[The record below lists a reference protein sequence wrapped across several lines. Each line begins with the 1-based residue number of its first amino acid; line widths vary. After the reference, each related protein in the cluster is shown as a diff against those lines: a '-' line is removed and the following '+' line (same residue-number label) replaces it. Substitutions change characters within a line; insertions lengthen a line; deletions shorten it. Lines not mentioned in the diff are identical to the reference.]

1 MCFSSRQEAG
11 SLDSNPDAAA
21 APTRKRRWTPCPP
34 AREGLGQEVKGWSQV
49 VDNTGGSALTFAM
62 NVPMVVEEVDQT
74 RLATRAVY
82 EIAKNLLD
90 AFNNR
95 KIIP

>member
-1 MCFSSRQEAG
+1 
-11 SLDSNPDAAA
+11 
-21 APTRKRRWTPCPP
+21 
-34 AREGLGQEVKGWSQV
+34 LGQEVKGWSQV

-62 NVPMVVEEVDQT
+62 NVPMEVEEVDQT